1 MTIAEIKKIGYN
13 SITLPDMKAFI
24 SENAPDDKAT
34 FVANAYRTYTDKKGV
49 EKKAYSHLKAK
60 KWFCLKY
67 CPEIVPKK
75 KATVSDGLED
85 WV

>member
-1 MTIAEIKKIGYN
+1 MTITEIKAIGYN
-13 SITLPDMKAFI
+13 KIELEHMKEYIT
-24 SENAPDDKAT
+24 ENAPDDKAT
-34 FVANAYRTYTDKKGV
+34 FVANAFRTYTDKKGA

-75 KATVSDGLED
+75 KATKSDNLAE
-85 WV
+85 WI